1 MPGAIPRQNAGASCA
16 NGTSNPARKPALY
29 ALSTSEVVPIPF
41 IPMMRPNSTRKG
53 PLSLQPTDI
62 AILGNALSAST
73 VRKPMA
79 LNGQRVT
86 DLFEPTLSDHNNRCL
101 SSADVPLAER
111 LRPTALSDVLGQDH
125 LLGPNAPIG
134 RMLAAGRLSSIVF
147 RSEEHTSELQS
158 LMRISSAVFCLKK
171 QKHNYRT

>member
-1 MPGAIPRQNAGASCA
+1 
-16 NGTSNPARKPALY
+16 
-29 ALSTSEVVPIPF
+29 
-41 IPMMRPNSTRKG
+41 MRISDWSSDVCSYD
-53 PLSLQPTDI
+53 LTDI
-62 AILGNALSAST
+62 AISGNALSAST

-111 LRPTALSDVLGQDH
+111 LRPTVLSDVLGQDH

-147 RSEEHTSELQS
+147 WGGPGHGKPALARLLAIGTAH
-158 LMRISSAVFCLKK
+158 V
-171 QKHNYRT
+171 

>member
-1 MPGAIPRQNAGASCA
+1 
-16 NGTSNPARKPALY
+16 
-29 ALSTSEVVPIPF
+29 
-41 IPMMRPNSTRKG
+41 
-53 PLSLQPTDI
+53 
-62 AILGNALSAST
+62 
-73 VRKPMA
+73 MA

-147 RSEEHTSELQS
+147 WGGPGTGKTSIARSEEHTSELQS
-158 LMRISSAVFCLKK
+158 LMRISYAVFCLKK
-171 QKHNYRT
+171 KKTNTKANIQTPTHTTLTHTYQI

>member
-1 MPGAIPRQNAGASCA
+1 M
-16 NGTSNPARKPALY
+16 
-29 ALSTSEVVPIPF
+29 PF

-101 SSADVPLAER
+101 SSADVPL
-111 LRPTALSDVLGQDH
+111 
-125 LLGPNAPIG
+125 
-134 RMLAAGRLSSIVF
+134 

-158 LMRISSAVFCLKK
+158 LMRISYAVFCLKNK
-171 QKHNYRT
+171 QNKIHLQ

>member
-1 MPGAIPRQNAGASCA
+1 
-16 NGTSNPARKPALY
+16 
-29 ALSTSEVVPIPF
+29 
-41 IPMMRPNSTRKG
+41 
-53 PLSLQPTDI
+53 
-62 AILGNALSAST
+62 
-73 VRKPMA
+73 MA

-125 LLGPNAPIG
+125 LLGPNAPLG

-147 RSEEHTSELQS
+147 WGGPGTGKTSIARLLPDATGLRCKPLPAFPPIVSDLQS
-158 LMRISSAVFCLKK
+158 VFANDKI
-171 QKHNYRT
+171 

>member
-1 MPGAIPRQNAGASCA
+1 
-16 NGTSNPARKPALY
+16 
-29 ALSTSEVVPIPF
+29 
-41 IPMMRPNSTRKG
+41 MMRPNSTRKG

-111 LRPTALSDVLGQDH
+111 LRPTALSDVLVQDP
-125 LLGPNAPIG
+125 LFGSNAPSG
-134 RMLAAGRLSSIVF
+134 RMLEPGPLSSF
-147 RSEEHTSELQS
+147 FFSCPPAPGQTHPNPL
-158 LMRISSAVFCLKK
+158 L
-171 QKHNYRT
+171 

>member
-1 MPGAIPRQNAGASCA
+1 MIPRPPRSTRTDTLFPYTTLFRS
-16 NGTSNPARKPALY
+16 GTSNPARKPALY

-53 PLSLQPTDI
+53 PLSLQPTDT

-79 LNGQRVT
+79 LDGQRVT

-101 SSADVPLAER
+101 SSADVPLVEW
-111 LRPTALSDVLGQDH
+111 LRPTALSDVP
-125 LLGPNAPIG
+125 GPAQIG
-134 RMLAAGRLSSIVF
+134 RA
-147 RSEEHTSELQS
+147 
-158 LMRISSAVFCLKK
+158 
-171 QKHNYRT
+171 

>member
-86 DLFEPTLSDHNNRCL
+86 DIFEPK
-101 SSADVPLAER
+101 
-111 LRPTALSDVLGQDH
+111 
-125 LLGPNAPIG
+125 
-134 RMLAAGRLSSIVF
+134 
-147 RSEEHTSELQS
+147 SEEQQSKLQS
-158 LMRISSAVFCLKK
+158 KNR
-171 QKHNYRT
+171 NP